1 MRHRNIGRFNRNFM
15 WSILAMAIIVLMA
28 AGMFLY
34 LCAPSAPAASPQSET
49 EVADWRFSCQE
60 EQTHG

>member
-1 MRHRNIGRFNRNFM
+1 M

-34 LCAPSAPAASPQSET
+34 LCAPSAPTQPET
-49 EVADWRFSCQE
+49 EVAD
-60 EQTHG
+60 

>member
-1 MRHRNIGRFNRNFM
+1 M

-34 LCAPSAPAASPQSET
+34 LCAPSAPPLPLNRRPKWQT
-49 EVADWRFSCQE
+49 DVFPCQE

>member
-1 MRHRNIGRFNRNFM
+1 MRHRDIGRFNRNFM

-34 LCAPSAPAASPQSET
+34 LCVPSASSASLQPKT
-49 EVADWRFSCQE
+49 EMAE
-60 EQTHG
+60 

>member
-34 LCAPSAPAASPQSET
+34 LCAPSAPTASPQSET
-49 EVADWRFSCQE
+49 EMA
-60 EQTHG
+60 G

>member
-1 MRHRNIGRFNRNFM
+1 M

-34 LCAPSAPAASPQSET
+34 LCAPSAPSAPTASPQPET
-49 EVADWRFSCQE
+49 EVAD
-60 EQTHG
+60 